1 MSINLTSVSFLKRN
15 VCNCAL
21 HLLNK
26 LPHAMYPRSNFMVDI
41 DKSTRELF
49 KIINH
54 LYNLQVVD
62 LLHETE
68 SRRLSNN
75 LPLVTLIC
83 DFDLCFSFGIHGVDG
98 LSTRQWCL
106 VNIQRISKSQ
116 KAPRHR
122 LFVWRCH
129 GSSCDTL
136 ETHLL
141 ILQVFKGL
149 PFS

>member
-54 LYNLQVVD
+54 LYNSPSCWLAAWDGKSSVVKQSTAR
-62 LLHETE
+62 H
-68 SRRLSNN
+68 
-75 LPLVTLIC
+75 
-83 DFDLCFSFGIHGVDG
+83 FDLWLWFVFLFRHSRSWRSLDTSMMFGEY
-98 LSTRQWCL
+98 STNFKITKGASTPFICL
-106 VNIQRISKSQ
+106 TL
-116 KAPRHR
+116 PW
-122 LFVWRCH
+122 LFLWYFRNTFTYFT
-129 GSSCDTL
+129 G
-136 ETHLL
+136 
-141 ILQVFKGL
+141 I
-149 PFS
+149 